1 MSGDTSPTPP
11 ATGGPPGQ
19 PIDVSFAVACYNAGA
34 YLEPA
39 IRSAL
44 AQQDVTLAVQVPTAM
59 AIPAAAKPQAADQ
72 HHHQQQ

>member
-11 ATGGPPGQ
+11 ATGGPTGQ

-44 AQQDVTLAVQVPTAM
+44 AS
-59 AIPAAAKPQAADQ
+59 KR
-72 HHHQQQ
+72 